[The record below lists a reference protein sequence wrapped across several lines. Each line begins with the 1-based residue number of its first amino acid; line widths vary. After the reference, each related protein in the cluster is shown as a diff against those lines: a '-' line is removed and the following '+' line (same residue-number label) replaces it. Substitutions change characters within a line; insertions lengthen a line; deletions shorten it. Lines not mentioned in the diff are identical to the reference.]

1 VLFLGTLE
9 TVYLDDH
16 TMVKGDNHERIF
28 RIVVWH
34 LCADW
39 RDLLGY
45 GEVPGL
51 VLALAD
57 SRIRRIQ

>member
-1 VLFLGTLE
+1 MLFLGTLE

-16 TMVKGDNHERIF
+16 TTVKGDNHERILW
-28 RIVVWH
+28 IVVRH

-51 VLALAD
+51 VLTIAD